1 MSHIGRRNAGI
12 LVNFSKHKDQIKNL
26 IIRDVE
32 LGSLEQTVE
41 NQPKFLANSMKVYLD
56 INPPY
61 SLNTLVGP
69 KLNGLSCPDDS

>member
-1 MSHIGRRNAGI
+1 MQVFYST
-12 LVNFSKHKDQIKNL
+12 SSMHKDQIKNSL
-26 IIRDVE
+26 SRDVE
-32 LGSLEQTVE
+32 LGSLEQTVG

-69 KLNGLSCPDDS
+69 KLNRISCPDDS